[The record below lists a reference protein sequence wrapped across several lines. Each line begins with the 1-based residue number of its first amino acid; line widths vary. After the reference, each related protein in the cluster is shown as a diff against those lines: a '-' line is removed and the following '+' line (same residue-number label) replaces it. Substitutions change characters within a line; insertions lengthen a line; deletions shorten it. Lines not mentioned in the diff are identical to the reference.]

1 MVTLNPVGLPNP
13 FPSSHMN
20 DRRTVGGLEALTL
33 ADKNAHT
40 HTEHAVRAGVP
51 ILKLNIFIYST
62 HWFLWRRQL
71 TLISEIP
78 NVPGFIWS
86 AICSQ
91 TRPMN
96 WCGRTNTKMSAPF
109 AASATSGTATW
120 DKWNNGNEPLTPGNN
135 SHTLQDYTIPATS
148 LITSKL

>member
-13 FPSSHMN
+13 FPSGHMN
-20 DRRTVGGLEALTL
+20 GRRTVGGLEALTL
-33 ADKNAHT
+33 AERNAHT
-40 HTEHAVRAGVP
+40 QSTQWGLEF
-51 ILKLNIFIYST
+51 LSLNWTYLFTPT

-96 WCGRTNTKMSAPF
+96 WWGRTNTKMSAPF